1 MHNDQKLPELL
12 QKLAAEETEK
22 VKLAIVDIDGV
33 LRGKVM
39 AFDKFVS
46 TSDKGFGF
54 CDVVFGWD
62 AGDSAYDNG
71 SFTGW
76 HTGYP
81 DAVAVVDPRTFRRV
95 PWEEDMPFFLAD
107 FREAGNSH
115 ESNGAAPVTAG
126 NPHES
131 NGAAPGSSHD
141 SGMTAPGNPHDSKGA
156 APGSP
161 SALRVCPRGLLKR
174 VIAQAA
180 AAGYSAVFSQEF
192 EWFNFLAPGA
202 GETLSFPL
210 KPMTQGM
217 FGYSILRASQGSS
230 YFHDLFDSLKR
241 WGVPLEGLHTE
252 TGPGVYEAAIL
263 YADALEAA
271 DRAVL
276 FKTGVKEIAHRHGIL
291 PTFMAKISPDLPGCS
306 GHVHQSL
313 WTADGSRNLFHD
325 AASPD
330 GISPLMESYIAGQLY
345 CLPQILPMVA
355 PTVNSYK
362 RLVEGAWA
370 PTTLTWGIDNR
381 TVALRA
387 LPGSS
392 ASTRLETRVVGSDSN
407 PYLAMA
413 ACLAAGLYGVRQGM
427 KLTTPATQGNGY
439 ADKSHGV
446 LPRNLWEATQAMRQS
461 PVAAELFG
469 EGFVDHFLRTRD
481 WEWRQFGQAV
491 TDWELKRYFE
501 II

>member
-1 MHNDQKLPELL
+1 MHNDLKLPELL
-12 QKLAAEETEK
+12 QSLAAEHTEK
-22 VKLAIVDIDGV
+22 VKLAIVDVDGV

-39 AFDKFVS
+39 SFDKFVS
-46 TSDKGFGF
+46 IASNGFGF

-62 AGDSAYDNG
+62 AEDRAYDNG
-71 SFTGW
+71 TFTGW

-81 DAVAVVDPRTFRRV
+81 DAVAVVDVGTFRRV
-95 PWEEDMPFFLAD
+95 PWEGGVPFFLAD
-107 FREAGNSH
+107 FR
-115 ESNGAAPVTAG
+115 
-126 NPHES
+126 
-131 NGAAPGSSHD
+131 D
-141 SGMTAPGNPHDSKGA
+141 SGGSRGAGDSGDLQGVGDPAVSGA
-156 APGSP
+156 GSDP
-161 SALRVCPRGLLKR
+161 LRICPRGLLKR
-174 VIAQAA
+174 VIGQAA
-180 AAGYSAVFSQEF
+180 EAGYSAVFSQEF
-192 EWFNFLAPGA
+192 EWFNFLAPGT
-202 GETLSFPL
+202 GEALTFPL

-217 FGYSILRASQGSS
+217 FGYSILRASQGSA

-263 YADALEAA
+263 YADVLEAA

-313 WTADGSRNLFHD
+313 WTADKSRNLFYD
-325 AASPD
+325 ASAPGGNDASGRG

-345 CLPQILPMVA
+345 CLPQILPMMA

-387 LPGSS
+387 LPGSA

-427 KLTTPATQGNGY
+427 KLTTPATKGNGY
-439 ADKSHGV
+439 AEKGYGV

-461 PVAAELFG
+461 PLATELFG
-469 EGFVDHFLRTRD
+469 EDFVDHFLRTRE